1 MRAPPAREAGFT
13 PAREAG
19 FTLVEMLVSL
29 LIFGII
35 ATVATTLT
43 IGATRSFAAS
53 DTALAAVQ
61 SLETTRAVLA
71 ADLGQAARRPSLA
84 ADGKPMPAFTLTP
97 TGFVVVRHRA
107 GGVLPEIEKV
117 AWGYED
123 GRLLRQPFPTVDG
136 SEPGA
141 AMVMTSG
148 LQGVRI
154 RVAGAGG
161 WQEGW
166 NPQAPDE
173 LPAAVELTL
182 LRADGIPVT
191 LKLLVAS

>member
-1 MRAPPAREAGFT
+1 MTAPP
-13 PAREAG
+13 PLREAG

-29 LIFGII
+29 LLFGII
-35 ATVATTLT
+35 ASVATALT
-43 IGATRSFAAS
+43 VGATRSFAAS
-53 DTALAAVQ
+53 DTTLATVQ
-61 SLETTRAVLA
+61 GMETTRAVLA

-97 TGFVVVRHRA
+97 TGFVIVRHRP

-117 AWGYED
+117 AWGFEE
-123 GRLLRQPFPTVDG
+123 GRLLRQGFPAVDG
-136 SEPGA
+136 AEPGEA
-141 AMVMTSG
+141 LVMQSG
-148 LQGVRI
+148 LAAVRI

-166 NPQAPDE
+166 APARPDE

-182 LRADGIPVT
+182 LRSDGVPII